1 MVEVVFFRL
10 FVITAFVAVSSTPQA
25 HNLVPLMIIISLCP
39 YAIYAGLTSFGL
51 VANPNWFV
59 YPLVNN
65 VSISPL
71 VITKTL

>member
-1 MVEVVFFRL
+1 
-10 FVITAFVAVSSTPQA
+10 
-25 HNLVPLMIIISLCP
+25 MIIISLCP